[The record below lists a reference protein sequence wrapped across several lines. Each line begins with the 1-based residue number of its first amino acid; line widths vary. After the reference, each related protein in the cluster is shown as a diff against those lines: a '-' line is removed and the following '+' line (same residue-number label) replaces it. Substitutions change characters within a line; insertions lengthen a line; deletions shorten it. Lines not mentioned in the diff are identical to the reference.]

1 MNDWQKEYKLV
12 QHTPLIHFQ
21 HSEPHACLR
30 ATEVKPKL
38 DRFLIEQLEKDDRFG
53 DGRWKKWFVG
63 DGSQQSFDYMM
74 RITPNSEQVDRTQ
87 SIERAIAKIENQDYK
102 RFHGIHKN
110 YFGNMASEKK
120 REEKKKAIR
129 ETFKESLF
137 YKDGLTLTIRCFIP
151 ELLTFID
158 EHIRGFFMMHNFGT
172 RQRKG
177 FGSFTVD
184 ISTEPNAPEDCDLVG
199 KYCQNAYYCEL
210 DGNVSANALLNAVW
224 VISGFLKSGFNLNN
238 NKKNKKENAA
248 SNIREKDYVR
258 GFVFRYFQRGK
269 NPLANDKAFVKQKVL
284 LNVYDEATPG
294 EHRRFYGNNVRYRY
308 VRGLLGT
315 NENSRFCRDPR
326 GETRED
332 LTVHNIYIHSAEG
345 VERFPSPLLFKP
357 IGKSVFIL
365 PQKMPD
371 EIFGS
376 EFYILEKNQEDEY
389 DRKATSEQKLNY
401 LQTEC
406 KSGMIKTPTA
416 EELAPGAKSGDEALK
431 RFLDAFAKDFNDK
444 TSDKGGG
451 YGIVDLIN
459 PDVDLAKKLKLRPVL
474 RT

>member
-74 RITPNSEQVDRTQ
+74 RITPNSEQVERTQ
-87 SIERAIAKIENQDYK
+87 SIERAIARAEHRPPNAS
-102 RFHGIHKN
+102 FHEIHKN
-110 YFGNMASEKK
+110 YFGNMASGNNIQ
-120 REEKKKAIR
+120 ATIR
-129 ETFKESLF
+129 ETFKESLL

-151 ELLTFID
+151 ELLTLID

-184 ISTEPNAPEDCDLVG
+184 ISTKPNEPKGFDLVG
-199 KYCQNAYYCEL
+199 KYCPNAYYCKL
-210 DGNVSANALLNAVW
+210 DNDVNADALLDAVW
-224 VISGFLKSGFNLNN
+224 VISAFLRSGFNRGEGN
-238 NKKNKKENAA
+238 
-248 SNIREKDYVR
+248 YVR
-258 GFVFRYFQRGK
+258 GFVFRYFQREK

-284 LNVYDEATPG
+284 RNVYDEATRG
-294 EHRRFYGNNVRYRY
+294 EHLHPYGNNVRYRY

-357 IGKSVFIL
+357 IGKFVFIL

-389 DRKATSEQKLNY
+389 DSKATSDQKLNY
-401 LQTEC
+401 LKQEC
-406 KSGMIKTPTA
+406 KGGMIKTPTA

-451 YGIVDLIN
+451 YGIDDLTSR
-459 PDVDLAKKLKLRPVL
+459 DVFPAKYLRLRPVL

>member
-87 SIERAIAKIENQDYK
+87 SIERAIARAEHRPPNASL
-102 RFHGIHKN
+102 HEIHKN
-110 YFGNMASEKK
+110 YFGNMASGNNIQDT
-120 REEKKKAIR
+120 IR
-129 ETFKESLF
+129 ETFKESLL

-184 ISTEPNAPEDCDLVG
+184 ISTKPNEPKGFDLVG
-199 KYCQNAYYCEL
+199 KYCPNAYYCKL
-210 DGNVSANALLNAVW
+210 DNDVNADALLDAVW
-224 VISGFLKSGFNLNN
+224 VISAFLRSGFNRGEGN
-238 NKKNKKENAA
+238 
-248 SNIREKDYVR
+248 YVR
-258 GFVFRYFQRGK
+258 GFVFRYFQREK
-269 NPLANDKAFVKQKVL
+269 NPLANDKAFVKQQVL
-284 LNVYDEATPG
+284 RNVYNEATRG
-294 EHRRFYGNNVRYRY
+294 EHLHPYGNNVRYRY

-315 NENSRFCRDPR
+315 NENSRFCRAPNAHTPVYD
-326 GETRED
+326 
-332 LTVHNIYIHSAEG
+332 IYTHSAEG
-345 VERFPSPLLFKP
+345 IERFPSPLLFKP
-357 IGKSVFIL
+357 IGKFVFIL

-376 EFYILEKNQEDEY
+376 EFYILEKNQEEKY
-389 DRKATSEQKLNY
+389 DSKATSEQKLNY

-416 EELAPGAKSGDEALK
+416 EELAPGANSGDEALK
-431 RFLDAFAKDFNDK
+431 MFLDAFAKDFNDK

-451 YGIVDLIN
+451 YGIVDLTSR
-459 PDVDLAKKLKLRPVL
+459 DVFPAKYLWLRPVL

>member
-74 RITPNSEQVDRTQ
+74 RITPNSEQVERTQ
-87 SIERAIAKIENQDYK
+87 SIERAIARAEHRPPNTNL
-102 RFHGIHKN
+102 HEIHKN
-110 YFGNMASEKK
+110 YFGNMASGNNIQDT
-120 REEKKKAIR
+120 IR

-151 ELLTFID
+151 ELLTLID

-184 ISTEPNAPEDCDLVG
+184 ISTEPNAPKGFDLVR
-199 KYCQNAYYCEL
+199 KYCPNAYYCKL
-210 DGNVSANALLNAVW
+210 DDNVSADALLNAVW
-224 VISGFLKSGFNLNN
+224 VLSAFLKSGFNRGEGN
-238 NKKNKKENAA
+238 
-248 SNIREKDYVR
+248 YVR
-258 GFVFRYFQRGK
+258 GFVFRYFQREK

-284 LNVYDEATPG
+284 HNVYNEKTPG

-315 NENSRFCRDPR
+315 NENSRFCRDPNAH
-326 GETRED
+326 TPVYD
-332 LTVHNIYIHSAEG
+332 IYTHSAEG
-345 VERFPSPLLFKP
+345 IERFPSPLLFKP
-357 IGKSVFIL
+357 IGKFVFIL

-376 EFYILEKNQEDEY
+376 EFYILEKNQEEEY
-389 DRKATSEQKLNY
+389 DSKATSDQKLNY
-401 LQTEC
+401 LKQEC
-406 KSGMIKTPTA
+406 KNRMIKTPTA
-416 EELAPGAKSGDEALK
+416 EELAPGANSGDEALK

-451 YGIVDLIN
+451 YGIDDLTSR
-459 PDVDLAKKLKLRPVL
+459 DVFPAKYLRLRPVL

>member
-74 RITPNSEQVDRTQ
+74 RITPNSEQVERTQ
-87 SIERAIAKIENQDYK
+87 SIERAIARAEHRPPNAGL
-102 RFHGIHKN
+102 HEIHKN
-110 YFGNMASEKK
+110 YFGNMASGNNIQDT
-120 REEKKKAIR
+120 IR

-184 ISTEPNAPEDCDLVG
+184 ISTQPNAPKGFDLVG
-199 KYCQNAYYCEL
+199 EYCPNAYYCKL
-210 DGNVSANALLNAVW
+210 DNDVNADALLDAVW
-224 VISGFLKSGFNLNN
+224 VISAFLRSGFNRGEGN
-238 NKKNKKENAA
+238 
-248 SNIREKDYVR
+248 YVR
-258 GFVFRYFQRGK
+258 GFVFRYFQREK

-284 LNVYDEATPG
+284 RNVYDEETRG

-315 NENSRFCRDPR
+315 NENSRFCRAPR

-332 LTVHNIYIHSAEG
+332 RTVHNIYIHSAEG

-357 IGKSVFIL
+357 IGKFVFIL

-376 EFYILEKNQEDEY
+376 EFYILEKKQEEEY
-389 DRKATSEQKLNY
+389 DSKATSDQKLNY
-401 LQTEC
+401 LKQEC
-406 KSGMIKTPTA
+406 KGGMIKTPTT
-416 EELAPGAKSGDEALK
+416 EELAPGANSGDEALK
-431 RFLDAFAKDFNDK
+431 MFLDAFAKDFNDK

-451 YGIVDLIN
+451 YGIDDLTSR
-459 PDVDLAKKLKLRPVL
+459 DVFPAKYLRLRPVL

>member
-74 RITPNSEQVDRTQ
+74 RITPNSEQVERTQ
-87 SIERAIAKIENQDYK
+87 SIERAIARAEHRPPNTNL
-102 RFHGIHKN
+102 HEIHKN
-110 YFGNMASEKK
+110 YFGNMVSGNNIQAT
-120 REEKKKAIR
+120 IR

-151 ELLTFID
+151 ELLTLID

-184 ISTEPNAPEDCDLVG
+184 ISTKPNEPKGFDLVG
-199 KYCQNAYYCEL
+199 KYCPNAYYCKL
-210 DGNVSANALLNAVW
+210 DNDVNADALLDAVW
-224 VISGFLKSGFNLNN
+224 VISAFLRSGFNRGEGN
-238 NKKNKKENAA
+238 
-248 SNIREKDYVR
+248 YVR
-258 GFVFRYFQRGK
+258 GFVFRYFQREK
-269 NPLANDKAFVKQKVL
+269 NPLANDKAFVKQQVL
-284 LNVYDEATPG
+284 RNVYNEATRG
-294 EHRRFYGNNVRYRY
+294 EHLHPYGNNVRYRY

-315 NENSRFCRDPR
+315 NENSRFCRAPR

-332 LTVHNIYIHSAEG
+332 RTVHNIYIHSAEG

-357 IGKSVFIL
+357 IGKFVFIL

-376 EFYILEKNQEDEY
+376 EFYILEKNQEEEY
-389 DRKATSEQKLNY
+389 DSKATSDQKLNY

-406 KSGMIKTPTA
+406 KSSMIKTPTA

-451 YGIVDLIN
+451 YGIVDLTSR
-459 PDVDLAKKLKLRPVL
+459 DVLPAKYLRLRPVL

>member
-74 RITPNSEQVDRTQ
+74 RITPNSEQVERTQ
-87 SIERAIAKIENQDYK
+87 SIERAIARAEHRPPNAS
-102 RFHGIHKN
+102 FHEIHKN
-110 YFGNMASEKK
+110 YFGNMASGNNIQDT
-120 REEKKKAIR
+120 IR
-129 ETFKESLF
+129 KTFKESLF

-151 ELLTFID
+151 ELLTLID

-184 ISTEPNAPEDCDLVG
+184 ISTKPNEPKGFDLVG
-199 KYCQNAYYCEL
+199 KYCPNAYYCKL
-210 DGNVSANALLNAVW
+210 DGNVNADALLDAVW
-224 VISGFLKSGFNLNN
+224 VISAFLRSGFNRGEGN
-238 NKKNKKENAA
+238 
-248 SNIREKDYVR
+248 YVR
-258 GFVFRYFQRGK
+258 GFVFRYFQREK

-284 LNVYDEATPG
+284 RNVYDEATRG
-294 EHRRFYGNNVRYRY
+294 EHLHPYGNNVRYRY

-315 NENSRFCRDPR
+315 NENSRFCRNPR

-332 LTVHNIYIHSAEG
+332 RTVHNIYIHSAEG

-357 IGKSVFIL
+357 IGKFVFIL

-376 EFYILEKNQEDEY
+376 EFYILEKKQEEKY
-389 DRKATSEQKLNY
+389 DSKATSEQKLNY

-406 KSGMIKTPTA
+406 KSSMIKTPTA

-451 YGIVDLIN
+451 YGIDDLTSR
-459 PDVDLAKKLKLRPVL
+459 DVFPAKYLRLRPVL

>member
-74 RITPNSEQVDRTQ
+74 RIAPNSEQVDRTQ
-87 SIERAIAKIENQDYK
+87 SIERAIARAEHRPPNASL
-102 RFHGIHKN
+102 HEIHKN
-110 YFGNMASEKK
+110 YFGNMASGNNIQDT
-120 REEKKKAIR
+120 IR

-184 ISTEPNAPEDCDLVG
+184 ISTKPNEPKGFDLVG
-199 KYCQNAYYCEL
+199 KYCPNAYYCKL
-210 DGNVSANALLNAVW
+210 DNDVNADALLDAVW
-224 VISGFLKSGFNLNN
+224 VISAFLRSGFNRGEGN
-238 NKKNKKENAA
+238 
-248 SNIREKDYVR
+248 YVR
-258 GFVFRYFQRGK
+258 GFVFRYFQREK
-269 NPLANDKAFVKQKVL
+269 NPLANDKAFVKQQVL
-284 LNVYDEATPG
+284 RNVYNEATRG
-294 EHRRFYGNNVRYRY
+294 EHLHPYGNNVRYRY

-315 NENSRFCRDPR
+315 NENSRFCRAPNAHTPVYD
-326 GETRED
+326 
-332 LTVHNIYIHSAEG
+332 IYTHSAEG
-345 VERFPSPLLFKP
+345 IERFPSPLLFKP
-357 IGKSVFIL
+357 IGKFVFIL

-376 EFYILEKNQEDEY
+376 EFYILEKNQEEKY
-389 DRKATSEQKLNY
+389 DSKATSEQKLNY
-401 LQTEC
+401 LKQEC

-416 EELAPGAKSGDEALK
+416 EELAPGANSGDEALK
-431 RFLDAFAKDFNDK
+431 MFLDAFAKDFNDK

-451 YGIVDLIN
+451 YGIVDLTSR
-459 PDVDLAKKLKLRPVL
+459 DVFPAKYLWLRPVL

>member
-1 MNDWQKEYKLV
+1 MYDWQKEYKLV

-38 DRFLIEQLEKDDRFG
+38 DRFLIEQLEEDDRFG

-74 RITPNSEQVDRTQ
+74 RITPNSERVDRTQ
-87 SIERAIAKIENQDYK
+87 SIENGIERAIARAEHRPPNASL
-102 RFHGIHKN
+102 HEIHKN
-110 YFGNMASEKK
+110 YFGNMASGNNIQDT
-120 REEKKKAIR
+120 IR
-129 ETFKESLF
+129 ETFKESLL

-151 ELLTFID
+151 ELLTLID

-184 ISTEPNAPEDCDLVG
+184 ISTKPNEPKGFDLVG
-199 KYCQNAYYCEL
+199 KYCPNAYYCKL
-210 DGNVSANALLNAVW
+210 DGNVNADALLDAVW
-224 VISGFLKSGFNLNN
+224 VISAFLRSGFNRGEGN
-238 NKKNKKENAA
+238 
-248 SNIREKDYVR
+248 YVR
-258 GFVFRYFQRGK
+258 GFVFRYFQREK
-269 NPLANDKAFVKQKVL
+269 NPLANDKAFVKQQVL
-284 LNVYDEATPG
+284 HNVYNEATRG
-294 EHRRFYGNNVRYRY
+294 EHLHPYGNNVRYRY

-315 NENSRFCRDPR
+315 NENSRFCRAPNAHTPVYD
-326 GETRED
+326 
-332 LTVHNIYIHSAEG
+332 IYTHSAEG
-345 VERFPSPLLFKP
+345 IERFPSPLLFKP
-357 IGKSVFIL
+357 IGKFVFIL

-371 EIFGS
+371 KIFGS
-376 EFYILEKNQEDEY
+376 EFYILKKKQEEEY
-389 DRKATSEQKLNY
+389 DSKATSDQKLNY
-401 LQTEC
+401 LKQEC
-406 KSGMIKTPTA
+406 KGGMIKTPTA

-431 RFLDAFAKDFNDK
+431 MFLDAFAKDFNDK

-451 YGIVDLIN
+451 YGIDDLTSR
-459 PDVDLAKKLKLRPVL
+459 DVFPAKYLRLRPVL

>member
-74 RITPNSEQVDRTQ
+74 RITPNSEQVGRTH
-87 SIERAIAKIENQDYK
+87 SIERAIARAEHRPPNANL
-102 RFHGIHKN
+102 HEIHKN
-110 YFGNMASEKK
+110 YFGNMASGNNIQDT
-120 REEKKKAIR
+120 IR

-151 ELLTFID
+151 ELLTLID

-184 ISTEPNAPEDCDLVG
+184 ISTEPNAPKGFDLVG
-199 KYCQNAYYCEL
+199 KYCPNAYYCKL
-210 DGNVSANALLNAVW
+210 NDNVSADALLDAVW
-224 VISGFLKSGFNLNN
+224 VLSAFLRSGFNRGEGN
-238 NKKNKKENAA
+238 
-248 SNIREKDYVR
+248 YVR
-258 GFVFRYFQRGK
+258 GFVFRYFQRVK
-269 NPLANDKAFVKQKVL
+269 NPLANDKAFVKQNVL
-284 LNVYDEATPG
+284 HNVYNEATRG
-294 EHRRFYGNNVRYRY
+294 EHLHPYGNNVRYRY

-315 NENSRFCRDPR
+315 NENSRFCRAPR

-332 LTVHNIYIHSAEG
+332 RTVHNIYIHSAEG

-357 IGKSVFIL
+357 IGKFVFIL

-376 EFYILEKNQEDEY
+376 EFYILEKNQEEEY
-389 DRKATSEQKLNY
+389 DSKATSEQKLNY
-401 LQTEC
+401 LKQEC
-406 KSGMIKTPTA
+406 KGGMIKTPTA

-451 YGIVDLIN
+451 YGIDDLTSR
-459 PDVDLAKKLKLRPVL
+459 DVFPAKYLRLRPVL

>member
-1 MNDWQKEYKLV
+1 MYDWQKEYKLV

-74 RITPNSEQVDRTQ
+74 RITPNSEQVERTH
-87 SIERAIAKIENQDYK
+87 SIERAIARAEHRPPNASL
-102 RFHGIHKN
+102 HEIHKN
-110 YFGNMASEKK
+110 YFGNMASGNNIQDT
-120 REEKKKAIR
+120 IR

-151 ELLTFID
+151 ELLTLID

-184 ISTEPNAPEDCDLVG
+184 IITKPNEPKGFDLVG
-199 KYCQNAYYCEL
+199 KYCPNAYYCKL
-210 DGNVSANALLNAVW
+210 DGNVNADALLDAVW
-224 VISGFLKSGFNLNN
+224 VISAFLRSGFNRGEGN
-238 NKKNKKENAA
+238 
-248 SNIREKDYVR
+248 YVR
-258 GFVFRYFQRGK
+258 GFVFRYFQREK

-284 LNVYDEATPG
+284 LNVYNEATRG

-332 LTVHNIYIHSAEG
+332 RTVHNIYIHSAEG

-357 IGKSVFIL
+357 IGKFVFIL

-376 EFYILEKNQEDEY
+376 EFYILEKNQEEKY
-389 DRKATSEQKLNY
+389 DSKATSDQKLNY

-451 YGIVDLIN
+451 YGIDDLTSR
-459 PDVDLAKKLKLRPVL
+459 DVFPAKYLWLRPVL

>member
-1 MNDWQKEYKLV
+1 MYDWQKEYKLV

-74 RITPNSEQVDRTQ
+74 RITPNSEQVERTQ
-87 SIERAIAKIENQDYK
+87 SIERAIARAEHRPPNAS
-102 RFHGIHKN
+102 FHEIHKN
-110 YFGNMASEKK
+110 YFGNMASGNNI
-120 REEKKKAIR
+120 RDTIR

-151 ELLTFID
+151 ELLTLID

-177 FGSFTVD
+177 FGSFTVN
-184 ISTEPNAPEDCDLVG
+184 INTQPNAPKGFDLVG
-199 KYCQNAYYCEL
+199 KYCPNAYYCKL
-210 DGNVSANALLNAVW
+210 DGNVNADALLDAVW
-224 VISGFLKSGFNLNN
+224 VISAFLRSGFNRGEGN
-238 NKKNKKENAA
+238 
-248 SNIREKDYVR
+248 YVR
-258 GFVFRYFQRGK
+258 GFVFRYFQREK

-284 LNVYDEATPG
+284 HNVYNEATRG
-294 EHRRFYGNNVRYRY
+294 EHLHPYGNNVRYRY

-357 IGKSVFIL
+357 IGKFVFIL

-389 DRKATSEQKLNY
+389 DSKATSEQKLNY
-401 LQTEC
+401 LKQEC
-406 KSGMIKTPTA
+406 KGGMIKTPTA
-416 EELAPGAKSGDEALK
+416 EELAPGANSGDEALK
-431 RFLDAFAKDFNDK
+431 MFLDAFAKDFNDK

>member
-74 RITPNSEQVDRTQ
+74 RITPNSEQVERTQ
-87 SIERAIAKIENQDYK
+87 SIERALARAEHRPPNAS
-102 RFHGIHKN
+102 FHEIHKN
-110 YFGNMASEKK
+110 YFGNMASGNNIQDT
-120 REEKKKAIR
+120 IR

-184 ISTEPNAPEDCDLVG
+184 ISTKPNEPKGFDLVG
-199 KYCQNAYYCEL
+199 KYCPNAYYCKL
-210 DGNVSANALLNAVW
+210 DGNVNADTLLDAVW
-224 VISGFLKSGFNLNN
+224 VISAFLRSGFNRGEGN
-238 NKKNKKENAA
+238 
-248 SNIREKDYVR
+248 YVR
-258 GFVFRYFQRGK
+258 GFVFRYFQREK
-269 NPLANDKAFVKQKVL
+269 NPLANDKAFVKQQVL
-284 LNVYDEATPG
+284 RNVYNEATRG
-294 EHRRFYGNNVRYRY
+294 EHLHPYGNNVRYRY

-315 NENSRFCRDPR
+315 NENSRFCRAPNAHTPVYD
-326 GETRED
+326 
-332 LTVHNIYIHSAEG
+332 IYTHSAEG
-345 VERFPSPLLFKP
+345 IERFPSPLLFKP
-357 IGKSVFIL
+357 IGKFVFIL

-371 EIFGS
+371 KIFGS
-376 EFYILEKNQEDEY
+376 EFYILKKKQEEEY
-389 DRKATSEQKLNY
+389 DSKATSDQKLNY
-401 LQTEC
+401 LKQEC
-406 KSGMIKTPTA
+406 KNRMIKTPTA
-416 EELAPGAKSGDEALK
+416 EELAPGANSGDEALK
-431 RFLDAFAKDFNDK
+431 MFLDAFAKDFNDK

-451 YGIVDLIN
+451 YGIVDLTSR
-459 PDVDLAKKLKLRPVL
+459 DVLPAKYLRLRPVL

>member
-38 DRFLIEQLEKDDRFG
+38 DRFLIEQLEKDYRFG

-74 RITPNSEQVDRTQ
+74 RITPNSEQVERTQ
-87 SIERAIAKIENQDYK
+87 SIERAIARAEHRPPNAS
-102 RFHGIHKN
+102 FHEIHKN
-110 YFGNMASEKK
+110 YFGNMASGNNIQDT
-120 REEKKKAIR
+120 IR

-184 ISTEPNAPEDCDLVG
+184 INTEPNAPKGFDLVR
-199 KYCQNAYYCEL
+199 KYCPNAYYCKL
-210 DGNVSANALLNAVW
+210 DDNVSADALLDAVW
-224 VISGFLKSGFNLNN
+224 VLSAFLKSGFNRGEGN
-238 NKKNKKENAA
+238 
-248 SNIREKDYVR
+248 YVR
-258 GFVFRYFQRGK
+258 GFVFRYFQREK

-284 LNVYDEATPG
+284 LNVYNEATRG
-294 EHRRFYGNNVRYRY
+294 EHLHPYGNNVRYRY

-315 NENSRFCRDPR
+315 NENSRFCRNPR
-326 GETRED
+326 GGTRED
-332 LTVHNIYIHSAEG
+332 RTVHNIYIHSAEG

-357 IGKSVFIL
+357 IGKFVFIL

-376 EFYILEKNQEDEY
+376 EFYILEKNQEEEY
-389 DRKATSEQKLNY
+389 DSKATSDQKLNY
-401 LQTEC
+401 LKQEC
-406 KSGMIKTPTA
+406 KGGMIKTPTA

-431 RFLDAFAKDFNDK
+431 RFLDAFAKDFNNK

-451 YGIVDLIN
+451 YGIDDLTSR
-459 PDVDLAKKLKLRPVL
+459 DVFPAKYLRLRPVL

>member
-12 QHTPLIHFQ
+12 QHTHLIHFQ

-74 RITPNSEQVDRTQ
+74 RIRPNSERVDRTQ
-87 SIERAIAKIENQDYK
+87 SIERAIARAEHRPPNASL
-102 RFHGIHKN
+102 HEIHKN
-110 YFGNMASEKK
+110 YFGNMASGNNIQDTVQ
-120 REEKKKAIR
+120 AIQ
-129 ETFKESLF
+129 ETFKESLL

-184 ISTEPNAPEDCDLVG
+184 ISTKPNEPKGFDLVG
-199 KYCQNAYYCEL
+199 KYCPNAYYCKL
-210 DGNVSANALLNAVW
+210 GNDVNADALLDAVW
-224 VISGFLKSGFNLNN
+224 VISAFLRSGFNRGEGN
-238 NKKNKKENAA
+238 
-248 SNIREKDYVR
+248 YVR
-258 GFVFRYFQRGK
+258 GFVFRYFQREK
-269 NPLANDKAFVKQKVL
+269 NPLANDKAFVKQQVL
-284 LNVYDEATPG
+284 HNVYNEATRG
-294 EHRRFYGNNVRYRY
+294 EHLHPYGNNVRYRY

-315 NENSRFCRDPR
+315 NENSRFCRAPNAHTPVYD
-326 GETRED
+326 
-332 LTVHNIYIHSAEG
+332 IYTHSAEG
-345 VERFPSPLLFKP
+345 IERFPSPLLFKP
-357 IGKSVFIL
+357 IGKFVFIL

-371 EIFGS
+371 KIFGS
-376 EFYILEKNQEDEY
+376 EFYILKKKQEEEY
-389 DRKATSEQKLNY
+389 DSKATSDQKLNY
-401 LQTEC
+401 LKQEC
-406 KSGMIKTPTA
+406 KNRMIKTPTA
-416 EELAPGAKSGDEALK
+416 EELAPGANSGDEALK
-431 RFLDAFAKDFNDK
+431 MFLDAFAKDFNDK

-451 YGIVDLIN
+451 YGIDDLTSR
-459 PDVDLAKKLKLRPVL
+459 DVFPAKYLRLRPVL

>member
-38 DRFLIEQLEKDDRFG
+38 DRFLIEQLEEDDRFG

-74 RITPNSEQVDRTQ
+74 RITPNSERVDRTQ
-87 SIERAIAKIENQDYK
+87 SIERAIARAEHRPPNANL
-102 RFHGIHKN
+102 HEIHKN

-151 ELLTFID
+151 ELLTLID

-184 ISTEPNAPEDCDLVG
+184 ISTKPNEPKGFDLVG
-199 KYCQNAYYCEL
+199 KYCPNAYYCKL
-210 DGNVSANALLNAVW
+210 DNDVNAEALLDAVW
-224 VISGFLKSGFNLNN
+224 VISAFLRSGFNRGEGN
-238 NKKNKKENAA
+238 
-248 SNIREKDYVR
+248 YVR
-258 GFVFRYFQRGK
+258 GFVFRYFQREK

-284 LNVYDEATPG
+284 RNVYDEATRG
-294 EHRRFYGNNVRYRY
+294 EHLHPYGNNVRYRY

-345 VERFPSPLLFKP
+345 VEHFPSPLLFKP
-357 IGKSVFIL
+357 IGKFVFIL

-376 EFYILEKNQEDEY
+376 EFYILEKNQEEEY
-389 DRKATSEQKLNY
+389 DSKATSDQKLNY
-401 LQTEC
+401 LKQEC
-406 KSGMIKTPTA
+406 KNRMIKTPTA

-451 YGIVDLIN
+451 YGIDDLTSR
-459 PDVDLAKKLKLRPVL
+459 DVFPAKYLRLRPVL

>member
-74 RITPNSEQVDRTQ
+74 RITPNSEQVERTQ
-87 SIERAIAKIENQDYK
+87 SIENGIERAIARAEHRPPNASL
-102 RFHGIHKN
+102 HEIHKN
-110 YFGNMASEKK
+110 YFGNMASGNNIQDTVQ
-120 REEKKKAIR
+120 AIQ

-184 ISTEPNAPEDCDLVG
+184 INTQPNAPKGFDLVG
-199 KYCQNAYYCEL
+199 KYCPNAYYCKL
-210 DGNVSANALLNAVW
+210 DGNVNADALLDAVW
-224 VISGFLKSGFNLNN
+224 VISAFLRSGFNRGEGN
-238 NKKNKKENAA
+238 
-248 SNIREKDYVR
+248 YVR
-258 GFVFRYFQRGK
+258 GFVFRYFQREK
-269 NPLANDKAFVKQKVL
+269 NPLANDKAFVKQQVL
-284 LNVYDEATPG
+284 HNVYNEATRG
-294 EHRRFYGNNVRYRY
+294 EHLHPYGNNVRYRY

-315 NENSRFCRDPR
+315 NENSRFCRAPNAHTPVYD
-326 GETRED
+326 
-332 LTVHNIYIHSAEG
+332 IYTHSAEG
-345 VERFPSPLLFKP
+345 IERFPSPLLFKP
-357 IGKSVFIL
+357 IGKFVFIL

-371 EIFGS
+371 KIFGS
-376 EFYILEKNQEDEY
+376 EFYILKKKQEEEY
-389 DRKATSEQKLNY
+389 DSKATSEQKLNY

-406 KSGMIKTPTA
+406 KSSMIKTPTA
-416 EELAPGAKSGDEALK
+416 EELAPGANSGDEALK

-451 YGIVDLIN
+451 YGIDDLTSR
-459 PDVDLAKKLKLRPVL
+459 DVFPAKYLRLRPVL

>member
-1 MNDWQKEYKLV
+1 MYDWQKEYKLV

-74 RITPNSEQVDRTQ
+74 RITPNSEQVERTH
-87 SIERAIAKIENQDYK
+87 SIERAIARAEHRPPNANL
-102 RFHGIHKN
+102 HEIHKN
-110 YFGNMASEKK
+110 YFGNMASGNSIQDT
-120 REEKKKAIR
+120 IR

-184 ISTEPNAPEDCDLVG
+184 ISTEPNAPKGFDLVG
-199 KYCQNAYYCEL
+199 KYCPNAYYCKL
-210 DGNVSANALLNAVW
+210 DGNVNADALLDAVW
-224 VISGFLKSGFNLNN
+224 VISAFLRSGFNRGEGN
-238 NKKNKKENAA
+238 
-248 SNIREKDYVR
+248 YVR
-258 GFVFRYFQRGK
+258 GFVFRYFQREK
-269 NPLANDKAFVKQKVL
+269 NPLANDKAFVKQQVL
-284 LNVYDEATPG
+284 HNVYDEATRG
-294 EHRRFYGNNVRYRY
+294 EHLHPYGNNVRYRY

-315 NENSRFCRDPR
+315 NENSRFCRAPR

-332 LTVHNIYIHSAEG
+332 RTVHNIYIHSAEG

-357 IGKSVFIL
+357 IGKFVFIL

-389 DRKATSEQKLNY
+389 DSKATSEQKLNY
-401 LQTEC
+401 LKQEC
-406 KSGMIKTPTA
+406 KNRMIKTPTA
-416 EELAPGAKSGDEALK
+416 EELAPEAKSGDEALK

-451 YGIVDLIN
+451 YGIDDLTSR
-459 PDVDLAKKLKLRPVL
+459 DVFPAKYLRLRPVL

>member
-1 MNDWQKEYKLV
+1 MYDWQKEYKLV

-87 SIERAIAKIENQDYK
+87 SIERAIARAEHRPPNANL
-102 RFHGIHKN
+102 HEIHKN
-110 YFGNMASEKK
+110 YFGNMASGNNIQDT
-120 REEKKKAIR
+120 IR
-129 ETFKESLF
+129 ETFKESLL

-151 ELLTFID
+151 ELLTLID

-184 ISTEPNAPEDCDLVG
+184 ISTKPNEPKGFDLVG
-199 KYCQNAYYCEL
+199 KYCPNAYYCKL
-210 DGNVSANALLNAVW
+210 DGNVNADALLDAVW
-224 VISGFLKSGFNLNN
+224 VISAFLRSGFNRGEGN
-238 NKKNKKENAA
+238 
-248 SNIREKDYVR
+248 YVR
-258 GFVFRYFQRGK
+258 GFVFRYFQREK

-284 LNVYDEATPG
+284 RNVYNEATRG
-294 EHRRFYGNNVRYRY
+294 EHLHPYGNNVRYRY

-315 NENSRFCRDPR
+315 NENSRFCRAPR

-332 LTVHNIYIHSAEG
+332 RTVHNIYIHSAEG

-357 IGKSVFIL
+357 IGKFVFIL

-389 DRKATSEQKLNY
+389 DRKATSDQKLNY
-401 LQTEC
+401 LKQEC
-406 KSGMIKTPTA
+406 KNRMIKTPTA

-451 YGIVDLIN
+451 YGIDDLTSR
-459 PDVDLAKKLKLRPVL
+459 DVFPAKYLRLRPVL

>member
-38 DRFLIEQLEKDDRFG
+38 DRFLIEQLEEDDRFG

-74 RITPNSEQVDRTQ
+74 RITPNSERVDRTQ
-87 SIERAIAKIENQDYK
+87 SIERAIARAEHRPPNAS
-102 RFHGIHKN
+102 FHEIHKN

-184 ISTEPNAPEDCDLVG
+184 ISTKPNEPKGFDLVG
-199 KYCQNAYYCEL
+199 KYCPNAYYCKL
-210 DGNVSANALLNAVW
+210 DNDVNADALLDAVW
-224 VISGFLKSGFNLNN
+224 VISAFLRSGFNRGEGN
-238 NKKNKKENAA
+238 
-248 SNIREKDYVR
+248 YVR
-258 GFVFRYFQRGK
+258 GFVFRYFQREK

-284 LNVYDEATPG
+284 RNVYDEATRG
-294 EHRRFYGNNVRYRY
+294 EHLHPYGNNVRYRY

-357 IGKSVFIL
+357 IGKFVFIL

-376 EFYILEKNQEDEY
+376 EFYILKKKQEEEY
-389 DRKATSEQKLNY
+389 DSKATSEQKLNY

-406 KSGMIKTPTA
+406 KNGMIKTPTA

-431 RFLDAFAKDFNDK
+431 MFLDAFAKDFNDK

-451 YGIVDLIN
+451 YGIDDLTSR
-459 PDVDLAKKLKLRPVL
+459 DVFPAKYLRLRPVL

>member
-74 RITPNSEQVDRTQ
+74 RITPNSEQVERTQ

-120 REEKKKAIR
+120 REEKKQAIR

-284 LNVYDEATPG
+284 LNVYDEKTPG

-315 NENSRFCRDPR
+315 NENSRFCRAPNAHTPVYD
-326 GETRED
+326 
-332 LTVHNIYIHSAEG
+332 IYTHSAEG

-357 IGKSVFIL
+357 IGKFVFIL

-376 EFYILEKNQEDEY
+376 EFYILKKKQEEEY
-389 DRKATSEQKLNY
+389 DSKATSDQKLNY
-401 LQTEC
+401 LKQEC
-406 KSGMIKTPTA
+406 KNRMIKTPTA
-416 EELAPGAKSGDEALK
+416 EELAPGANSGDEALK
-431 RFLDAFAKDFNDK
+431 MFLDAFAKDFNDK

>member
-74 RITPNSEQVDRTQ
+74 RITPNSEQVERTH
-87 SIERAIAKIENQDYK
+87 SIERAIARAEHRPPNANL
-102 RFHGIHKN
+102 HEIHKN
-110 YFGNMASEKK
+110 YFGNMASGNNIQDT
-120 REEKKKAIR
+120 IR

-151 ELLTFID
+151 ELLTLID

-184 ISTEPNAPEDCDLVG
+184 ISTEPNAPKGFDLVG
-199 KYCQNAYYCEL
+199 KYCPNAYYCKL
-210 DGNVSANALLNAVW
+210 DGNVNADALLDAVW
-224 VISGFLKSGFNLNN
+224 VISAFLRSGFNRGEGN
-238 NKKNKKENAA
+238 
-248 SNIREKDYVR
+248 YVR
-258 GFVFRYFQRGK
+258 GFVFRYFQREK

-284 LNVYDEATPG
+284 RNVYDEATRG
-294 EHRRFYGNNVRYRY
+294 EHLHPYGNNVRYRY

-315 NENSRFCRDPR
+315 NENSRFCRAPR

-332 LTVHNIYIHSAEG
+332 RTVHNIYIHSAEG

>member
-74 RITPNSEQVDRTQ
+74 RITPNSEQVERTQ
-87 SIERAIAKIENQDYK
+87 SIENGIERAIARAEHRPPNASL
-102 RFHGIHKN
+102 HEIHKN
-110 YFGNMASEKK
+110 YFGNMASGNNIQDTVQ
-120 REEKKKAIR
+120 AIQ

-151 ELLTFID
+151 ELLTLID

-184 ISTEPNAPEDCDLVG
+184 INTEPNAPKGFDLVR
-199 KYCQNAYYCEL
+199 KYCPNAYYCKL
-210 DGNVSANALLNAVW
+210 DDNVSADALLDAVW
-224 VISGFLKSGFNLNN
+224 VLSAFLKSGFNRGEGN
-238 NKKNKKENAA
+238 
-248 SNIREKDYVR
+248 YVR
-258 GFVFRYFQRGK
+258 GFVFRYFQREK

-284 LNVYDEATPG
+284 LNVYNEATRG
-294 EHRRFYGNNVRYRY
+294 EHLHPYGNNVRYRY

-315 NENSRFCRDPR
+315 NENSRFCRAPNAHTPVYD
-326 GETRED
+326 
-332 LTVHNIYIHSAEG
+332 IYTHSAEG
-345 VERFPSPLLFKP
+345 IERFPSPLLFKP
-357 IGKSVFIL
+357 IGKFVFIL

-371 EIFGS
+371 KIFGS
-376 EFYILEKNQEDEY
+376 EFYILKKKQEEEY
-389 DRKATSEQKLNY
+389 DSKATSEQKLNY

-406 KSGMIKTPTA
+406 KSSMIKTPTA
-416 EELAPGAKSGDEALK
+416 EELAPGANSGDEALK

-451 YGIVDLIN
+451 YGIDDLTSR
-459 PDVDLAKKLKLRPVL
+459 DVFPAKYLRLRPVL

>member
-38 DRFLIEQLEKDDRFG
+38 DRFLIEQLEEDDRFG

-74 RITPNSEQVDRTQ
+74 RITPNSERVDRTQ
-87 SIERAIAKIENQDYK
+87 SIERAIASAEHRPPNAS
-102 RFHGIHKN
+102 FHEIHKN
-110 YFGNMASEKK
+110 YFGNMASGNNIQDT
-120 REEKKKAIR
+120 IR

-151 ELLTFID
+151 ELLTLID

-184 ISTEPNAPEDCDLVG
+184 ISTKPNEPKGFDLVG
-199 KYCQNAYYCEL
+199 KYCPNAYYCKL
-210 DGNVSANALLNAVW
+210 DNDVNADALLDAVW
-224 VISGFLKSGFNLNN
+224 VISAFLRSGFNRGEGN
-238 NKKNKKENAA
+238 
-248 SNIREKDYVR
+248 YVR
-258 GFVFRYFQRGK
+258 GFVFRYFQREK
-269 NPLANDKAFVKQKVL
+269 NPLANDKAFVKQQVL
-284 LNVYDEATPG
+284 HNVYNEATRG
-294 EHRRFYGNNVRYRY
+294 EHLHPYGNNVRYRY

-315 NENSRFCRDPR
+315 NENSRFCRDPNAH
-326 GETRED
+326 TPVYD
-332 LTVHNIYIHSAEG
+332 IYTHSAEG
-345 VERFPSPLLFKP
+345 IERFPSPLLFKP
-357 IGKSVFIL
+357 IGKFVFIL

-371 EIFGS
+371 KIFGS
-376 EFYILEKNQEDEY
+376 EFYILKKKQEEEY
-389 DRKATSEQKLNY
+389 DSKATSDQKLNY

-406 KSGMIKTPTA
+406 KSSMIKTPTA

-431 RFLDAFAKDFNDK
+431 MFLDAFAKDFNDK

-451 YGIVDLIN
+451 YGIDDLTSR
-459 PDVDLAKKLKLRPVL
+459 DVDLAKKLKLRPVL

>member
-74 RITPNSEQVDRTQ
+74 RITPNSEQVERTQ
-87 SIERAIAKIENQDYK
+87 SIERAIARAEHRPPNAS
-102 RFHGIHKN
+102 FHEIHKN
-110 YFGNMASEKK
+110 YFGNMASGNNI
-120 REEKKKAIR
+120 RDTIR

-151 ELLTFID
+151 ELLTLID

-184 ISTEPNAPEDCDLVG
+184 ISTEPNAPKGFDLVG
-199 KYCQNAYYCEL
+199 KYCPNAYYCKL
-210 DGNVSANALLNAVW
+210 NDNVSADALLDAVW
-224 VISGFLKSGFNLNN
+224 VLSAFLRSGFNRGEGN
-238 NKKNKKENAA
+238 
-248 SNIREKDYVR
+248 YVR
-258 GFVFRYFQRGK
+258 GFVFRYFQRVK
-269 NPLANDKAFVKQKVL
+269 NPLANDKAFVKQNVL
-284 LNVYDEATPG
+284 HNVYNEATRG
-294 EHRRFYGNNVRYRY
+294 EHLHPYGNNVRYRY

-315 NENSRFCRDPR
+315 NENSRFCRAPR

-332 LTVHNIYIHSAEG
+332 RTVHNIYIHSAGG

-357 IGKSVFIL
+357 IGKFVFIL

-371 EIFGS
+371 RIFGS
-376 EFYILEKNQEDEY
+376 EFYILEKNQEEEY
-389 DRKATSEQKLNY
+389 DSKATSEQKLNY
-401 LQTEC
+401 LKQEC
-406 KSGMIKTPTA
+406 KGGMIKTPTA

-451 YGIVDLIN
+451 YGIDDLTSR
-459 PDVDLAKKLKLRPVL
+459 DVFPAKYLRLRPVL

>member
-38 DRFLIEQLEKDDRFG
+38 DRFLIEQLEKDSRFG

-87 SIERAIAKIENQDYK
+87 SIENGIERAIARAEHRSPNASL
-102 RFHGIHKN
+102 HEIHKN
-110 YFGNMASEKK
+110 YFGNMAPG
-120 REEKKKAIR
+120 RNLEEKKEAIR

-151 ELLTFID
+151 ELLALID

-184 ISTEPNAPEDCDLVG
+184 ISAETNAPKEFDLVR
-199 KYCQNAYYCEL
+199 KYCPNAYYCKL
-210 DGNVSANALLNAVW
+210 DDNVSADALLDAVW
-224 VISGFLKSGFNLNN
+224 VISGFLKSGFNLGEPN
-238 NKKNKKENAA
+238 
-248 SNIREKDYVR
+248 YVR
-258 GFVFRYFQRGK
+258 GFVFRYFQREG
-269 NPLANDKAFVKQKVL
+269 NSFANDKAFVKQKVL
-284 LNVYDEATPG
+284 HNVYNEATRG
-294 EHRRFYGNNVRYRY
+294 EHIHSYGNNVRYRY

-332 LTVHNIYIHSAEG
+332 RTVHNIYIHSAEG

-357 IGKSVFIL
+357 IGKFVFIL

-376 EFYILEKNQEDEY
+376 KFYILAKKQEQDY
-389 DRKATSEQKLNY
+389 DSEATSDQKLNY
-401 LQTEC
+401 LKEKC
-406 KSGMIKTPTA
+406 KDNMIKTPTVS
-416 EELAPGAKSGDEALK
+416 ELAPGAKSGDEALK

-451 YGIVDLIN
+451 YGINNLTNQHVE
-459 PDVDLAKKLKLRPVL
+459 LAKKLKLCPVL
-474 RT
+474 RA

>member
-74 RITPNSEQVDRTQ
+74 RITPNSEQVERTQ
-87 SIERAIAKIENQDYK
+87 SIERAIAKAEHRPPNTNL
-102 RFHGIHKN
+102 HEIHKN
-110 YFGNMASEKK
+110 YFGNMASGNNIQDT
-120 REEKKKAIR
+120 IR
-129 ETFKESLF
+129 ETFKESLL

-151 ELLTFID
+151 ELLTLID
-158 EHIRGFFMMHNFGT
+158 EYIRGFFMMHNFGT

-184 ISTEPNAPEDCDLVG
+184 ISTEPNAPKGFDLVG
-199 KYCQNAYYCEL
+199 KYCPNAYYCKL
-210 DGNVSANALLNAVW
+210 DGNVNADALLDAVW
-224 VISGFLKSGFNLNN
+224 VLSAFLRSGFNRGEGN
-238 NKKNKKENAA
+238 
-248 SNIREKDYVR
+248 YVR
-258 GFVFRYFQRGK
+258 GFVFRYFQREK

-284 LNVYDEATPG
+284 RNVYNEATRG
-294 EHRRFYGNNVRYRY
+294 EHLHPYGNNVRYRY

-357 IGKSVFIL
+357 IGKFVFIL

-376 EFYILEKNQEDEY
+376 EFYILEKNQEEEY
-389 DRKATSEQKLNY
+389 DSKATSDQKLNY

-406 KSGMIKTPTA
+406 KSSMIKTPTA

-431 RFLDAFAKDFNDK
+431 MFLDAFEKDFNDK

-451 YGIVDLIN
+451 YGIVDLTSR
-459 PDVDLAKKLKLRPVL
+459 DVFPAKYLWLRPVL

>member
-1 MNDWQKEYKLV
+1 MYDWQKEYKLV

-87 SIERAIAKIENQDYK
+87 SIERAIARAEHRPPNASL
-102 RFHGIHKN
+102 HEIHKN
-110 YFGNMASEKK
+110 YFGNMASGNNIQDT
-120 REEKKKAIR
+120 IR

-184 ISTEPNAPEDCDLVG
+184 ISTEPNAPKGFDLVG
-199 KYCQNAYYCEL
+199 KYCPNAYYCKL
-210 DGNVSANALLNAVW
+210 DGNVNADALLDAVW
-224 VISGFLKSGFNLNN
+224 VISAFLRSGFNRGEGN
-238 NKKNKKENAA
+238 
-248 SNIREKDYVR
+248 YVR
-258 GFVFRYFQRGK
+258 GFVFRYFQREK
-269 NPLANDKAFVKQKVL
+269 NPLANDKAFVKQQVL
-284 LNVYDEATPG
+284 RNVYNEATRG
-294 EHRRFYGNNVRYRY
+294 EHLHPYGNNVRYRY

-315 NENSRFCRDPR
+315 NENSRFCRAPNAHTPVYD
-326 GETRED
+326 
-332 LTVHNIYIHSAEG
+332 IYTHSAEG
-345 VERFPSPLLFKP
+345 IERFPSPLLFKP
-357 IGKSVFIL
+357 IGKFVFIL

-376 EFYILEKNQEDEY
+376 EFYILEKNQEEKY
-389 DRKATSEQKLNY
+389 DSKATSEQKLNY
-401 LQTEC
+401 LQTKC

-416 EELAPGAKSGDEALK
+416 EELAPGANSGDEALK
-431 RFLDAFAKDFNDK
+431 MFLDAFAKDFNDK

-451 YGIVDLIN
+451 YGIVDLTSR
-459 PDVDLAKKLKLRPVL
+459 DVFPAKYLWLRPVL

>member
-38 DRFLIEQLEKDDRFG
+38 DRFLIEQLEEDDRFG

-74 RITPNSEQVDRTQ
+74 RITPNSERVDRTQ
-87 SIERAIAKIENQDYK
+87 SIERAIARAEHRPPNAS
-102 RFHGIHKN
+102 FHEIHKN
-110 YFGNMASEKK
+110 YFGNMASGNNIQDTVQ
-120 REEKKKAIR
+120 AIQ

-184 ISTEPNAPEDCDLVG
+184 ISTKPNEPKGFDLVG
-199 KYCQNAYYCEL
+199 KYCPNAYYCKL
-210 DGNVSANALLNAVW
+210 DNDVNADALLDAVW
-224 VISGFLKSGFNLNN
+224 VISAFLRSGFNRGEGN
-238 NKKNKKENAA
+238 
-248 SNIREKDYVR
+248 YVR
-258 GFVFRYFQRGK
+258 GFVFRYFQREK
-269 NPLANDKAFVKQKVL
+269 NPLANDKAFVKQQVL
-284 LNVYDEATPG
+284 HNVYNEATRG
-294 EHRRFYGNNVRYRY
+294 EHLHPYGNNVRYRY

-315 NENSRFCRDPR
+315 NENSRFCRDPNAH
-326 GETRED
+326 TPVYD
-332 LTVHNIYIHSAEG
+332 IYTHSAEG
-345 VERFPSPLLFKP
+345 IERFPSPLLFKP
-357 IGKSVFIL
+357 IGKFVFIL

-371 EIFGS
+371 KIFGS
-376 EFYILEKNQEDEY
+376 EFYILKKKQEEEY
-389 DRKATSEQKLNY
+389 DSKATSDQKLNY
-401 LQTEC
+401 LKQEC
-406 KSGMIKTPTA
+406 KNRMIKTPTA
-416 EELAPGAKSGDEALK
+416 EELAPGANSGDEALK
-431 RFLDAFAKDFNDK
+431 MFLDAFTKDFNDK

-451 YGIVDLIN
+451 YGIDDLTSR
-459 PDVDLAKKLKLRPVL
+459 DVFPAKYLRLRPVL

>member
-74 RITPNSEQVDRTQ
+74 RITPNSEQVERTQ
-87 SIERAIAKIENQDYK
+87 SIERAIARAEHRPPNAS
-102 RFHGIHKN
+102 FHEIHKN
-110 YFGNMASEKK
+110 YFGNMASGNNIQDT
-120 REEKKKAIR
+120 IR
-129 ETFKESLF
+129 KTFKESLF

-151 ELLTFID
+151 ELLTLID

-184 ISTEPNAPEDCDLVG
+184 INTQPNAPKGFDLVG
-199 KYCQNAYYCEL
+199 KYCPNAYYCKL
-210 DGNVSANALLNAVW
+210 DGNVNADALLDAVW
-224 VISGFLKSGFNLNN
+224 VISAFLRSGFNRGEGN
-238 NKKNKKENAA
+238 
-248 SNIREKDYVR
+248 YVR
-258 GFVFRYFQRGK
+258 GFVFRYFQREK
-269 NPLANDKAFVKQKVL
+269 NPLANDKAFVKQQVL
-284 LNVYDEATPG
+284 HNVYNEATRG
-294 EHRRFYGNNVRYRY
+294 EHLHPYGNNVRYRY

-315 NENSRFCRDPR
+315 NENSRFCRAPR

-332 LTVHNIYIHSAEG
+332 RTVHNIYIHSAEG

-357 IGKSVFIL
+357 IGKFVFIL

-406 KSGMIKTPTA
+406 ESSMIKTPTA

-451 YGIVDLIN
+451 YGIDDLTSR
-459 PDVDLAKKLKLRPVL
+459 DVFPAKYLRLRPVL

>member
-1 MNDWQKEYKLV
+1 MYDWQKDYKLV

-87 SIERAIAKIENQDYK
+87 SIERAIARAEHRPPNASL
-102 RFHGIHKN
+102 HEIHKN
-110 YFGNMASEKK
+110 YFGNMASGNNIQDT
-120 REEKKKAIR
+120 IR

-158 EHIRGFFMMHNFGT
+158 EHIRVFFMMHNFGT

-184 ISTEPNAPEDCDLVG
+184 ISTKPNEPKGFDLVG
-199 KYCQNAYYCEL
+199 KYCPNAYYCKL
-210 DGNVSANALLNAVW
+210 DNDVNADALLDAVW
-224 VISGFLKSGFNLNN
+224 VISAFLRSGFNRGEGN
-238 NKKNKKENAA
+238 
-248 SNIREKDYVR
+248 YVR
-258 GFVFRYFQRGK
+258 GFVFRYFQREK
-269 NPLANDKAFVKQKVL
+269 NPLANDKAFVKQQVL
-284 LNVYDEATPG
+284 RNVYNEATRG
-294 EHRRFYGNNVRYRY
+294 EHLHPYGNNVRYRY

-315 NENSRFCRDPR
+315 NENSRFCRAPNAHTPVYD
-326 GETRED
+326 
-332 LTVHNIYIHSAEG
+332 IYTHSAEG
-345 VERFPSPLLFKP
+345 IERFPSPLLFKP
-357 IGKSVFIL
+357 IGKFVFIL

-376 EFYILEKNQEDEY
+376 EFYILEKNQEEKY
-389 DRKATSEQKLNY
+389 DSKATSEQKLNY
-401 LQTEC
+401 LKQEC

-416 EELAPGAKSGDEALK
+416 EELAPGANSGDEALK
-431 RFLDAFAKDFNDK
+431 MFLDAFAKDFNDK

-451 YGIVDLIN
+451 YGIVDLTSR
-459 PDVDLAKKLKLRPVL
+459 DVFPAKYLWLRPVL

>member
-74 RITPNSEQVDRTQ
+74 RITPNSEQVERTH
-87 SIERAIAKIENQDYK
+87 SIERAIARAEHRPPNAS
-102 RFHGIHKN
+102 FHEIHKN
-110 YFGNMASEKK
+110 YFGNMASGNNIQDT
-120 REEKKKAIR
+120 IR

-184 ISTEPNAPEDCDLVG
+184 ISTKPNEPKGFDLVG
-199 KYCQNAYYCEL
+199 KYCPNAYYCKL
-210 DGNVSANALLNAVW
+210 GNDVNADALLDAVW
-224 VISGFLKSGFNLNN
+224 VISAFLRSGFNRGEGN
-238 NKKNKKENAA
+238 
-248 SNIREKDYVR
+248 YVR
-258 GFVFRYFQRGK
+258 GFVFRYFQREK

-284 LNVYDEATPG
+284 RNVYDEATRG
-294 EHRRFYGNNVRYRY
+294 EHLHPYGNNVRYRY

-315 NENSRFCRDPR
+315 NENSRFCRAPR

-332 LTVHNIYIHSAEG
+332 RIVHNIYIHSAEG

-357 IGKSVFIL
+357 IGKFVFIL

-376 EFYILEKNQEDEY
+376 AFYILEKNQEDEY
-389 DRKATSEQKLNY
+389 DSKATSEQKLNY

-406 KSGMIKTPTA
+406 KSSMIKTPTA

-431 RFLDAFAKDFNDK
+431 MFLDAFAKDFNDK

-451 YGIVDLIN
+451 YGIDDLTSR
-459 PDVDLAKKLKLRPVL
+459 DVLPAKYLRLRPVL

>member
-74 RITPNSEQVDRTQ
+74 RITPNSEQVERTQ
-87 SIERAIAKIENQDYK
+87 SIERAIARAEHRPPNAS
-102 RFHGIHKN
+102 FHEIHKN
-110 YFGNMASEKK
+110 YFGNMASGNNIQDT
-120 REEKKKAIR
+120 IR
-129 ETFKESLF
+129 KTFKESLF

-151 ELLTFID
+151 ELLTLID

-184 ISTEPNAPEDCDLVG
+184 ISTKPNEPKGFDLVG
-199 KYCQNAYYCEL
+199 KYCPNAYYCKL
-210 DGNVSANALLNAVW
+210 DGNVNADALLDAVW
-224 VISGFLKSGFNLNN
+224 VISAFLRSGFNRGEGN
-238 NKKNKKENAA
+238 
-248 SNIREKDYVR
+248 YVR
-258 GFVFRYFQRGK
+258 GFVFRYFQREK

-284 LNVYDEATPG
+284 RNVYDEATRG
-294 EHRRFYGNNVRYRY
+294 EHLHPYGNNVRYRY

-315 NENSRFCRDPR
+315 NENSRFCRAPR

-332 LTVHNIYIHSAEG
+332 RTVHNIYIHSAEG

-357 IGKSVFIL
+357 IGKFVFIL

-376 EFYILEKNQEDEY
+376 EFYILEKKQEEEY
-389 DRKATSEQKLNY
+389 DSKATSDQKLNY
-401 LQTEC
+401 LKQEC
-406 KSGMIKTPTA
+406 KGGMIKTPTA

-431 RFLDAFAKDFNDK
+431 RFLDAFAKDFNNK

-451 YGIVDLIN
+451 YGIDDLTSR
-459 PDVDLAKKLKLRPVL
+459 DVFPAKYLWLRPVL

>member
-74 RITPNSEQVDRTQ
+74 RITPNSEQVERTQ
-87 SIERAIAKIENQDYK
+87 SIERAIARAEHRPPNANL
-102 RFHGIHKN
+102 HEIHKN
-110 YFGNMASEKK
+110 YFGNMASGNNIQDT
-120 REEKKKAIR
+120 IR
-129 ETFKESLF
+129 KTFKESLL

-151 ELLTFID
+151 ELLTLID

-184 ISTEPNAPEDCDLVG
+184 ISTEPNAPKGFDLVG
-199 KYCQNAYYCEL
+199 KYCPNAYYCKL
-210 DGNVSANALLNAVW
+210 NDNVSADALLDAVW
-224 VISGFLKSGFNLNN
+224 VISAFLRSGFNRGEGN
-238 NKKNKKENAA
+238 
-248 SNIREKDYVR
+248 YVR
-258 GFVFRYFQRGK
+258 GFVFRYFQREK

-284 LNVYDEATPG
+284 LNVYDEKTPG

-315 NENSRFCRDPR
+315 NENSRFCRNPR

-332 LTVHNIYIHSAEG
+332 RTVHNIYIHSAEG

-357 IGKSVFIL
+357 IGKFVFIL

-376 EFYILEKNQEDEY
+376 EFYILEKKQEEEY
-389 DRKATSEQKLNY
+389 DRKATSDQKLNY
-401 LQTEC
+401 LKQEC
-406 KSGMIKTPTA
+406 KGGMIKTPTA

-431 RFLDAFAKDFNDK
+431 MFLDAFAKDFNDK

-451 YGIVDLIN
+451 YGIDDLTSR
-459 PDVDLAKKLKLRPVL
+459 DVFPAKYLRLRPVL

>member
-53 DGRWKKWFVG
+53 DGRWKNWFVG

-74 RITPNSEQVDRTQ
+74 RITPNSEQVERTQ
-87 SIERAIAKIENQDYK
+87 SIERAIARAEHRPPNAS
-102 RFHGIHKN
+102 FHEIHKN
-110 YFGNMASEKK
+110 YFGNMASGNNIQDT
-120 REEKKKAIR
+120 IR

-151 ELLTFID
+151 ELLTLID

-184 ISTEPNAPEDCDLVG
+184 ISTKPNEPKGFDLVG
-199 KYCQNAYYCEL
+199 KYCPNAYYCKL
-210 DGNVSANALLNAVW
+210 DNDVNADALLDAVW
-224 VISGFLKSGFNLNN
+224 VISAFLRSGFNRGEGN
-238 NKKNKKENAA
+238 
-248 SNIREKDYVR
+248 YVR
-258 GFVFRYFQRGK
+258 GFVFRYFQREK
-269 NPLANDKAFVKQKVL
+269 NPLANDKAFVKQQVL
-284 LNVYDEATPG
+284 HNVYNEATRG
-294 EHRRFYGNNVRYRY
+294 EHLHPYGNNVRYRY

-332 LTVHNIYIHSAEG
+332 RTVHNIYIHSAEG

-357 IGKSVFIL
+357 IGKFVFIL

-389 DRKATSEQKLNY
+389 DRKATSDQKLNY
-401 LQTEC
+401 LKQEC
-406 KSGMIKTPTA
+406 KNRMIKTPTA

-451 YGIVDLIN
+451 YGIDDLTSR
-459 PDVDLAKKLKLRPVL
+459 DVFPAKYLRLRPVL

>member
-38 DRFLIEQLEKDDRFG
+38 DRFLIEQLEEDDRFG

-74 RITPNSEQVDRTQ
+74 RITPNSERVDRTQ
-87 SIERAIAKIENQDYK
+87 SIERAIARAEHRPPNAS
-102 RFHGIHKN
+102 FHEIHKN
-110 YFGNMASEKK
+110 YFGNMASGNNIQDT
-120 REEKKKAIR
+120 IR
-129 ETFKESLF
+129 ETFKESLL

-151 ELLTFID
+151 ELLTLID

-184 ISTEPNAPEDCDLVG
+184 ISTKPNEPKGFDLVG
-199 KYCQNAYYCEL
+199 KYCPNAYYCKL
-210 DGNVSANALLNAVW
+210 DDNVSADALLDAVW
-224 VISGFLKSGFNLNN
+224 VISAFLRSGFNRGEGN
-238 NKKNKKENAA
+238 
-248 SNIREKDYVR
+248 YVR
-258 GFVFRYFQRGK
+258 GFVFRYFQREK
-269 NPLANDKAFVKQKVL
+269 NPLANDKAFVKQQVL
-284 LNVYDEATPG
+284 HNVYNEATRG
-294 EHRRFYGNNVRYRY
+294 EHLHPYGNNVRYRY

-315 NENSRFCRDPR
+315 NENSRFCRAPNAHTPVYD
-326 GETRED
+326 
-332 LTVHNIYIHSAEG
+332 IYTHSAEG
-345 VERFPSPLLFKP
+345 IERFPSPLLFKP
-357 IGKSVFIL
+357 IGKFVFIL

-371 EIFGS
+371 KIFGS
-376 EFYILEKNQEDEY
+376 EFYILKKKQEEEY
-389 DRKATSEQKLNY
+389 DSKATSDQKLNY
-401 LQTEC
+401 LKQEC
-406 KSGMIKTPTA
+406 KNRMIKTPTA
-416 EELAPGAKSGDEALK
+416 EELAPGANSGDEALK
-431 RFLDAFAKDFNDK
+431 MFLDAFAKDFNDK

>member
-63 DGSQQSFDYMM
+63 DGSQQSFDYMI
-74 RITPNSEQVDRTQ
+74 RITPNSEQVERTQ
-87 SIERAIAKIENQDYK
+87 SIERAIARAEHRPPNAS
-102 RFHGIHKN
+102 FHEIHKN
-110 YFGNMASEKK
+110 YFGNMASGNNIQDT
-120 REEKKKAIR
+120 IR
-129 ETFKESLF
+129 KTFKESLF

-151 ELLTFID
+151 ELLTLID

-184 ISTEPNAPEDCDLVG
+184 ISTKPNEPKGFDLVG
-199 KYCQNAYYCEL
+199 KYCPNAYYCKL
-210 DGNVSANALLNAVW
+210 DNDVNADALLDAVW
-224 VISGFLKSGFNLNN
+224 VISAFLRSGFNRGEGN
-238 NKKNKKENAA
+238 
-248 SNIREKDYVR
+248 YVR
-258 GFVFRYFQRGK
+258 GFVFRYFQREK
-269 NPLANDKAFVKQKVL
+269 NPLANDKAFVKQQVL
-284 LNVYDEATPG
+284 RNVYNEATQG
-294 EHRRFYGNNVRYRY
+294 EHLHPYGNNVRYRY

-315 NENSRFCRDPR
+315 NENSRFCRNPR

-332 LTVHNIYIHSAEG
+332 RTVHNIYIHSAEG
-345 VERFPSPLLFKP
+345 IERFPSPLLFKP
-357 IGKSVFIL
+357 IGKFVFIL

-376 EFYILEKNQEDEY
+376 EFYILEKNQEEEY
-389 DRKATSEQKLNY
+389 DSKATSEQKLNY
-401 LQTEC
+401 LKQEC
-406 KSGMIKTPTA
+406 KGGMIKTPTA

-451 YGIVDLIN
+451 YGIDDLTSR
-459 PDVDLAKKLKLRPVL
+459 DVLPAKYLRLRPVL

>member
-38 DRFLIEQLEKDDRFG
+38 DRFLIEQLEKDDRFE

-74 RITPNSEQVDRTQ
+74 RITPNSEQVERTH
-87 SIERAIAKIENQDYK
+87 SIERAIARAEHRPPNASL
-102 RFHGIHKN
+102 HEIHKN
-110 YFGNMASEKK
+110 YFGNMASGNNIQDTVQ
-120 REEKKKAIR
+120 AIQ

-151 ELLTFID
+151 ELLTLID

-184 ISTEPNAPEDCDLVG
+184 ISTEPNAPKGFDLVR
-199 KYCQNAYYCEL
+199 KYCPNAYYCKL
-210 DGNVSANALLNAVW
+210 DNDVNADALLDAVW
-224 VISGFLKSGFNLNN
+224 VISAFLRSGFNRGEGN
-238 NKKNKKENAA
+238 
-248 SNIREKDYVR
+248 YVR
-258 GFVFRYFQRGK
+258 GFVFRYFQREK
-269 NPLANDKAFVKQKVL
+269 NPLANDKAFVKQQVL
-284 LNVYDEATPG
+284 HNVYNEATRG
-294 EHRRFYGNNVRYRY
+294 EHLHPYGNNVRYRY

-315 NENSRFCRDPR
+315 NENSRFCRDPNAH
-326 GETRED
+326 TPVYD
-332 LTVHNIYIHSAEG
+332 IYTHSAEG
-345 VERFPSPLLFKP
+345 IERFPSPLLFKP
-357 IGKSVFIL
+357 IGKFVFIL

-371 EIFGS
+371 KIFGS
-376 EFYILEKNQEDEY
+376 EFYILKKKQEEEY
-389 DRKATSEQKLNY
+389 DSKATSDQKLNY

-406 KSGMIKTPTA
+406 KSSMIKTPTA

-431 RFLDAFAKDFNDK
+431 MFLDAFAKDFNDK

-451 YGIVDLIN
+451 YGIDDLTSR
-459 PDVDLAKKLKLRPVL
+459 DVDLAKKLKLRPVL